1 MRILE
6 LGIEV
11 PIALHPCHVMS
22 NACLGLMCQVRSRQN
37 SNSTLE
43 KNIETDGA
51 ELAFTWL
58 LLIESLPC

>member
-22 NACLGLMCQVRSRQN
+22 NHVLGSCVESGHDN

-58 LLIESLPC
+58 LLIESLPR